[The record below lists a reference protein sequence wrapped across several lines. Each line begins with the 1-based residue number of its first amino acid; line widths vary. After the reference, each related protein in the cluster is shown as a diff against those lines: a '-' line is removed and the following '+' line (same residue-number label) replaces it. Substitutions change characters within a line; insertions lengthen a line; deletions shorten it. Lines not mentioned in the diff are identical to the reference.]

1 MKAVVKE
8 GEKHI
13 NEQGRTPLE
22 EDIDYAEDVHSLACD
37 EEGNMPMSDGE
48 GQTPA
53 DLEKMCEK

>member
-37 EEGNMPMSDGE
+37 E
-48 GQTPA
+48 
-53 DLEKMCEK
+53 